1 MKIAIDPGWS
11 GGLAVQFNNG
21 KTEAIACPE
30 TQADMIL
37 FIRDYA
43 ASEEKKSAVIEK
55 VHAMPGQGVSSTWKF
70 AVNYATWQSALI
82 AFHIPFVEVSPQSW
96 QKIFGNLPKEKKER
110 KKAIRDQVQKRYPQ
124 LKVNLVNADALAM
137 LSIFEKI
144 T

>member
-96 QKIFGNLPKEKKER
+96 QNVGVATRPSPTLTR
-110 KKAIRDQVQKRYPQ
+110 QQKQ
-124 LKVNLVNADALAM
+124 M
-137 LSIFEKI
+137 LNRHLQESDR
-144 T
+144 